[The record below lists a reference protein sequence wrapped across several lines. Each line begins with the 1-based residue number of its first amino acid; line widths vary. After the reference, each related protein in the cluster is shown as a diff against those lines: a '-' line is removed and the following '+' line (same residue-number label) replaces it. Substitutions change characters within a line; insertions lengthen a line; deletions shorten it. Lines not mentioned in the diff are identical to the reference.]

1 MGKEN
6 SQGCSRP
13 GWRWTCAPRSTP
25 CFWQSDSRHQRTP
38 VVLANSIQVTFWYQ
52 RFTLN
57 DCVSISVTFLGAEE
71 NAHVGELGYLSLVG
85 SQAWHISD
93 DRHGFKK
100 EMCPTCQGDVSLGG
114 PATLGELGHLLHHL
128 LLWLVLHGS
137 LRFWTFHPVS
147 QFHRL
152 KPFDGPQCHLKLGFL
167 QQIWSSTGH
176 FESLRSR
183 VKSAALLTS
192 IRPFPS
198 AEKSNEEE
206 VKNWGQ
212 VTRDDCVVLVAVPS
226 VRTGIT
232 FAGIVRTFQVIAAVV
247 EDVPDFLEIRFSCFC
262 QTFHRCPV
270 SRSRWLNQNSRF
282 LCQLQSPVARRCQI
296 LHSPDLLE
304 GGLALPPLRNRRR
317 SRHTQVQMHSPQRF
331 RSLGA
336 WPAGQVPGVGGEK
349 RREACLAEWS
359 TTGRLPLVKLGNV
372 GRLGALYW
380 GPLGKAASQAER
392 NQFDHWVWSPAPL
405 SPTGKQYLSWSFDCI
420 TLGHFGNFS

>member
-6 SQGCSRP
+6 SQDCSRP

-147 QFHRL
+147 QFQRL
-152 KPFDGPQCHLKLGFL
+152 KPFDRRWQSPKVGFL
-167 QQIWSSTGH
+167 AADLVLDGALWVTQVEGEVRGTSHINQTFSVCGEIEWRRSKKLRTGH
-176 FESLRSR
+176 PWWSCCSRCSSKRSHRNNLRSR
-183 VKSAALLTS
+183 SPNIS
-192 IRPFPS
+192 
-198 AEKSNEEE
+198 
-206 VKNWGQ
+206 G
-212 VTRDDCVVLVAVPS
+212 
-226 VRTGIT
+226 
-232 FAGIVRTFQVIAAVV
+232 
-247 EDVPDFLEIRFSCFC
+247 
-262 QTFHRCPV
+262 HRC
-270 SRSRWLNQNSRF
+270 SRW
-282 LCQLQSPVARRCQI
+282 
-296 LHSPDLLE
+296 
-304 GGLALPPLRNRRR
+304 RR
-317 SRHTQVQMHSPQRF
+317 SWF
-331 RSLGA
+331 
-336 WPAGQVPGVGGEK
+336 
-349 RREACLAEWS
+349 
-359 TTGRLPLVKLGNV
+359 
-372 GRLGALYW
+372 
-380 GPLGKAASQAER
+380 
-392 NQFDHWVWSPAPL
+392 
-405 SPTGKQYLSWSFDCI
+405 
-420 TLGHFGNFS
+420 FGN